1 MTDDADTGRP
11 KRGCFGDSI
20 GIQATNTEKG
30 HGDLAADFTDFG
42 RADGFIVGFGPS
54 GVQGAESEVVRAQGL
69 PGFGL
74 AGGVGRE
81 AENCGRAELLSCFWN
96 TQVILA
102 EVTTCSSRGDDKIGM
117 IIENEGKASLGEEWR
132 ENFCRSDNFILRKIL
147 GAELKNTCP
156 SVCEFASK

>member
-11 KRGCFGDSI
+11 KRGSFGDSI
-20 GIQATNTEKG
+20 GIQATDTEKG

-54 GVQGAESEVVRAQGL
+54 GVQGAESEVVCAQGL

-81 AENCGRAELLSCFWN
+81 SENYGRAELFSGLWN
-96 TQVILA
+96 IQVILA
-102 EVTTCSSRGDDKIGM
+102 EVTTCSS
-117 IIENEGKASLGEEWR
+117 
-132 ENFCRSDNFILRKIL
+132 
-147 GAELKNTCP
+147 
-156 SVCEFASK
+156 